1 MDDLLNIKLF
11 PELFEDI
18 DFDELVIYTAN
29 ELDDGA
35 FQGIFTTSE
44 LEAGEH
50 YTAAKHAIL
59 IEWPYSSLAYV
70 IDSFKSQFRS

>member
-1 MDDLLNIKLF
+1 MLNIRLF

-18 DFDELVIYTAN
+18 DLNELVAYTAN

-35 FQGIFTTSE
+35 FQGIYTADE

-50 YTAAKHAIL
+50 YTAAEHAIL
-59 IEWPYSSLAYV
+59 IEWPYSFLVYA
-70 IDSFKSQFRS
+70 IDNFKSQH

>member
-1 MDDLLNIKLF
+1 MLNIRLF

-18 DFDELVIYTAN
+18 DLDELVAYTAN

-35 FQGIFTTSE
+35 FQGVYTADE

-50 YTAAKHAIL
+50 YSNRMVL
-59 IEWPYSSLAYV
+59 LVSGLRY
-70 IDSFKSQFRS
+70 R